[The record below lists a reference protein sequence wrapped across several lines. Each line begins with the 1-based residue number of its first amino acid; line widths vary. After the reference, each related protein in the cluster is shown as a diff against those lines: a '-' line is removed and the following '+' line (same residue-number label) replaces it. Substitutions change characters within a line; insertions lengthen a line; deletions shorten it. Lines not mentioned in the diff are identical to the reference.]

1 MSDFRDREMT
11 PVGTVTE
18 VLGGQKA
25 RVYNILSARDFGVVC
40 PGLFEGNGSAY
51 RLALHL
57 TALIEGQDQ
66 LARDFNGY
74 QIWVTVAGE
83 EYTGLAE
90 LHRALKNAHDR
101 AQENSNEV

>member
-1 MSDFRDREMT
+1 MDDFRNHEMT

-18 VLGGQKA
+18 VLGGEKA

-51 RLALHL
+51 WLALYL

-83 EYTGLAE
+83 EYTGLDE
-90 LHRALKNAHDR
+90 LHCALKVAHAQ
-101 AQENSNEV
+101 AQENSNDV

>member
-1 MSDFRDREMT
+1 MSDFRDRVMT
-11 PVGTVTE
+11 PVITVTE

-51 RLALHL
+51 WLALYL

-74 QIWVTVAGE
+74 QIWVTVARE
-83 EYTGLAE
+83 EYAGLAE
-90 LHRALKNAHDR
+90 LHRALEDAHDR

>member
-1 MSDFRDREMT
+1 MSDFRNHEMT

-25 RVYNILSARDFGVVC
+25 QVYNILSARDFGVVC

-51 RLALHL
+51 WLALHL

-74 QIWVTVAGE
+74 QIWVDVSGQ
-83 EYTGLAE
+83 EYTGLDE
-90 LHRALKNAHDR
+90 LHCALKVAHTQ

>member
-1 MSDFRDREMT
+1 MDNFRDHEIT

-18 VLGGQKA
+18 VLGGEKD

-51 RLALHL
+51 WLALYL

-74 QIWVTVAGE
+74 QIWVAVGGQ
-83 EYTGLAE
+83 EYTELVE
-90 LHRALKNAHDR
+90 LHCALKNAHDR